1 MQLKIFVINILVE
14 QTILVYYL
22 QLYLD
27 HHILVAVLNFYQ
39 VYLVA
44 IWLEIQTYKIVLQS

>member
-1 MQLKIFVINILVE
+1 MTNILVE

-22 QLYLD
+22 QLNLD
-27 HHILVAVLNFYQ
+27 HHILVVALNFYR

-44 IWLEIQTYKIVLQS
+44 IWLEIQT